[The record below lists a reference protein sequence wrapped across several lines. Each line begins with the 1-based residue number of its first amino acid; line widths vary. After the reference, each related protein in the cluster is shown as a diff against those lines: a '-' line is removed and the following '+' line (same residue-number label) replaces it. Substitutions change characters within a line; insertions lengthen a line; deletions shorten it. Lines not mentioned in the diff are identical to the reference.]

1 MLLRTKMD
9 IYRYNTFFL
18 TTKSKFLQFNFV
30 LAFLVVKAFMLVNII
45 SVVSQSTCQN
55 LKSNPYLK

>member
-1 MLLRTKMD
+1 MLLSTKMD
-9 IYRYNTFFL
+9 IYRYYTFFL

-30 LAFLVVKAFMLVNII
+30 LAFLVVKAFMPVNII

-55 LKSNPYLK
+55 LKSNHYLK